1 VVGGKYTVEPGS
13 LRALDRVLLVVDEVI
28 SQNVRLGRISS
39 FDLRAAVDDA
49 MGLIE
54 IDGLGD
60 VVGNDGILLPEFGDA
75 IHLDGEQNRNALAA

>member
-1 VVGGKYTVEPGS
+1 MVGGKYTVEPGS

-49 MGLIE
+49 MRLIE

>member
-1 VVGGKYTVEPGS
+1 VVGRKYTVEPGS
-13 LRALDRVLLVVDEVI
+13 LWTLDGVLLVVDEVV
-28 SQNVRLGRISS
+28 SKNVCLGRISS

-49 MGLIE
+49 MRLIK

-60 VVGNDGILLPEFGDA
+60 VVGNDGILLPELGDA

>member
-1 VVGGKYTVEPGS
+1 MVGGKYTVEPGS